1 MNLVRLSPGLI
12 FCLFFVVSHFTNKY
26 VLSVLKFTFP
36 TIFLGWQTST
46 GALLLYVTGKF
57 GWVEINGFTR
67 SAALLWL
74 PGSIFFLGNIYA
86 GSKALAI
93 LPIPF
98 FFVIQNLSELVF
110 FLIVRLTQREPSS
123 WMKILRSSWFRTLQS
138 DHPAKSLQATSI
150 DSYQTLM
157 LMSAVTLIMHNL
169 QFGPNGY
176 IWVSIHLFCFGSYRV
191 FQRSS
196 KSNHLSDLEQQLINY
211 MISTFLL
218 VSAAHPTG
226 DVFGA
231 LEFPFLMSY
240 KFHSG
245 CFASGLLGFLLL
257 LASVKMKS
265 GQTPLQCAIWVL
277 MAKIMASGLSVFV
290 FITELSPLTVY
301 CILTNHAGEA
311 LSIYSDK
318 IQR

>member
-123 WMKILRSSWFRTLQS
+123 WMKILS
-138 DHPAKSLQATSI
+138 
-150 DSYQTLM
+150 QTLM

>member
-123 WMKILRSSWFRTLQS
+123 WMKIL
-138 DHPAKSLQATSI
+138 
-150 DSYQTLM
+150 
-157 LMSAVTLIMHNL
+157 
-169 QFGPNGY
+169 
-176 IWVSIHLFCFGSYRV
+176 
-191 FQRSS
+191 
-196 KSNHLSDLEQQLINY
+196 SDLEQQLINY